1 MLRVLVAMT
10 AAGMMAA
17 SAGPLVYF
25 GSWPKTVVVLDEAN
39 GSIVDRITLATD
51 AARTLLPTHDKKR
64 LIAITVKDA
73 GIETIDLETRKV
85 VDSFLLGSET
95 KRVRL
100 SGTILDPTRQFL
112 YITMSVSNKLIDRFQ
127 SEPPKFA
134 IVDLKEK
141 KITRTV
147 DLPREVAPSPRGG
160 GGGRGSGQMRI
171 SPDGKYLWFFRE
183 NIYIVDTTDFKIVQ
197 TIPMERPEIP
207 GMESISLSG
216 SEDPNDD
223 PGKLTAIFNTSDP
236 IVHKRVFG
244 IAEID
249 LNTRKIDYTPIGP
262 AVAGMNGSVRLSPD
276 KKFGYGVTI
285 SGQHGDRFCE
295 FFIIDMKGRKIV
307 KRAEFPGRT
316 RFNTTLTTDGKYVV
330 VYGAGH
336 TLELYD
342 STTLQFSK
350 QIDVNADMTTGLV
363 PVMPVAA
370 R

>member
-1 MLRVLVAMT
+1 MLRSLALIA
-10 AAGMMAA
+10 AAGLTVA

-25 GSWPKTVVVLDEAN
+25 GSWPRTIVVLDEAS
-39 GSIVDRITLATD
+39 GTIVDRITLATD
-51 AARTLLPTHDKKR
+51 VARTLMPTQDKKR
-64 LIAITVKDA
+64 MIAVTIKDT
-73 GIETIDLETRKV
+73 GIETIDLATRKV

-100 SGTILDPTRQFL
+100 SGSVLDPTGQLL

-147 DLPREVAPSPRGG
+147 ELPREVAPSPRGG
-160 GGGRGSGQMRI
+160 GGQMRI
-171 SPDGKYLWFFRE
+171 SPDGKFLWFFRE

-236 IVHKRVFG
+236 IVHRRVFG

-262 AVAGMNGSVRLSPD
+262 AVAGMNGNVRLSPD
-276 KKFGYGVTI
+276 QKFGYGVTI
-285 SGQHGDRFCE
+285 SGQHGDRYCE
-295 FFIIDMKGRKIV
+295 FFVIDMKARKIV
-307 KRAEFPGRT
+307 KRANFPGRT
-316 RFNTTLTTDGKYVV
+316 RFNTTLTTDGKYIV
-330 VYGAGH
+330 VYGAGY
-336 TLELYD
+336 TMELYD
-342 STTLQFSK
+342 STTLQFAK
-350 QIDVNADMTTGLV
+350 QIDVNADMTTGLI
-363 PVMPVAA
+363 PITPVAA

>member
-1 MLRVLVAMT
+1 MLRLFVVMAT
-10 AAGMMAA
+10 AGLMAA
-17 SAGPLVYF
+17 SAGSLVYF
-25 GSWPKTVVVLDEAN
+25 GSWPKTVVVWDETS
-39 GSIVDRITLATD
+39 GTIVDRITLATD
-51 AARTLLPTHDKKR
+51 AARTLLPAHDRTKI
-64 LIAITVKDA
+64 IAITVKDS
-73 GIETIDLETRKV
+73 GIETIDLATRKV

-100 SGTILDPTRQFL
+100 MGSVLDPKAELL
-112 YITMSVSNKLIDRFQ
+112 YITMTVSNKLIDRFQ

-147 DLPREVAPSPRGG
+147 DLPREVAPSNR
-160 GGGRGSGQMRI
+160 GRGSGQMRI
-171 SPDGKYLWFFRE
+171 SPDGKFLWFFRE

-207 GMESISLSG
+207 GMEAISLSG

-262 AVAGMNGSVRLSPD
+262 AVAGMNGSLRLSPD
-276 KKFGYGVTI
+276 RKFGYGVTI

-295 FFIIDMKGRKIV
+295 FFVIDMKGRKIV

-316 RFNTTLTTDGKYVV
+316 RFNTSLTTDGKYLV
-330 VYGAGH
+330 VYGAGY
-336 TLELYD
+336 TMELYD

-363 PVMPVAA
+363 PIVA